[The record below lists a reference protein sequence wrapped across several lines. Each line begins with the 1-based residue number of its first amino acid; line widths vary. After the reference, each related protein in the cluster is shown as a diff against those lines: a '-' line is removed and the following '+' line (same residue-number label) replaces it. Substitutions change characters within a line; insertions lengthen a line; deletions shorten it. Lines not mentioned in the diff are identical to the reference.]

1 MKSRIAKLSVSL
13 IFLLAASAHNAS
25 AAETCDEAD
34 ILYATTPAPPTAT
47 YLWRTYLEQMSTN
60 VPANLDVLLI
70 GDSLIYQW
78 PISLLSP
85 LEVASYGIGGDKAQ
99 NVLWRLASPEFPKLK
114 PKNIL
119 IFIGTNSLPSDK
131 SCVII
136 AGMKK
141 LVAQVSLI
149 WPRAR
154 IFMLEVPPR
163 GQDLKFRNDVRLEV
177 NSAIR
182 EMPSIKPIAVDD
194 AIACS
199 WKTPCENYN
208 ADGVHFTSA
217 GYKILTKLLREALSQ

>member
-1 MKSRIAKLSVSL
+1 MKGRIAKLSVSL
-13 IFLLAASAHNAS
+13 IFLLAASAYNTS

-34 ILYATTPAPPTAT
+34 ILYATTPAPPTAA
-47 YLWRTYLEQMSTN
+47 YLWRTYLEQMATN

-78 PISLLSP
+78 PFSLLSP
-85 LEVASYGIGGDKAQ
+85 LEVASYEIGGDKAQ
-99 NVLWRLASPEFPKLK
+99 NVLWRLASPEFTKLK

-119 IFIGTNSLPSDK
+119 ILIGTNSLPSDK
-131 SCVII
+131 PCVII

-141 LVAQVSLI
+141 LVAQVSTI
-149 WPRAR
+149 WPRTR

-182 EMPSIKPIAVDD
+182 EMPSIKPIDVDD
-194 AIACS
+194 AIACA
-199 WKTPCENYN
+199 WQTPCENYN
-208 ADGVHFTSA
+208 AEGLHFAPA
-217 GYKILTKLLREALSQ
+217 GYKILTKLLREALSR

>member
-1 MKSRIAKLSVSL
+1 MKNRTAKLLVSL
-13 IFLLAASAHNAS
+13 FLLAAWAHNAS

-47 YLWRTYLEQMSTN
+47 YLWRTYLEQMATS
-60 VPANLDVLLI
+60 VPTNLDVLLI
-70 GDSLIYQW
+70 GDSLVYQW

-85 LEVASYGIGGDKAQ
+85 LAVANYGMGGDKAH

-114 PKNIL
+114 PKSIL
-119 IFIGTNSLPSDK
+119 ILIGTNSLPSDK
-131 SCVII
+131 ACVII

-154 IFMLEVPPR
+154 ILMLEVPPR
-163 GQDLKFRNDVRLEV
+163 GLDLKFKNDVRLEV

-182 EMPSIKPIAVDD
+182 EMPSVKSIEVDD
-194 AIACS
+194 AIACL
-199 WKTPCENYN
+199 WRTPCENYN
-208 ADGVHFTSA
+208 ADGLHFTPA